1 MKAEISENE
10 NENKSDS
17 DSESESGIVLKSWV
31 VLAAFSL
38 SVAFLGASYIGS
50 VEAKNKKDTQ
60 ITVKTGKEAA
70 VEKIK
75 KSDNEWKKELTPEQF
90 EVTRKKGTERA
101 FTGKYWNNHDDGVYK
116 CACCGNKLFDSNTKF
131 DSGSGWPSFYEP
143 VDKEHVGEHED
154 RSFFMKRTEV
164 VCNKCDAHLG
174 HVFPDGPKPTNLR
187 YCINSASLEFEKRD
201 GAIEGKTEH

>member
-1 MKAEISENE
+1 MKAENNENASQKENE
-10 NENKSDS
+10 KEKD
-17 DSESESGIVLKSWV
+17 SGIVLKSWV
-31 VLAAFSL
+31 VLTAFSL
-38 SVAFLGASYIGS
+38 SVVFLGASYIGS
-50 VEAKNKKDTQ
+50 VEAKNKKDSQ
-60 ITVKTGKEAA
+60 VTVKSGKEAD
-70 VEKIK
+70 VDKIK
-75 KSDNEWKKELTPEQF
+75 KSDSEWKKQLTPEQF

-101 FTGKYWNNHDDGVYK
+101 FTGKYWNNHEDGVYR

-164 VCNKCDAHLG
+164 ICNKCDAHLG

-187 YCINSASLEFEKRD
+187 YCINSASLDFEKRD
-201 GAIEGKTEH
+201 GVKEDKPEH

>member
-1 MKAEISENE
+1 MKAENNENE
-10 NENKSDS
+10 NEKD
-17 DSESESGIVLKSWV
+17 SGIVLKSWV
-31 VLAAFSL
+31 VLTAFSL
-38 SVAFLGASYIGS
+38 SVVFLGASYIGS
-50 VEAKNKKDTQ
+50 VEAKNKKDSQ
-60 ITVKTGKEAA
+60 VTVKSGKEAD
-70 VEKIK
+70 VDKIK
-75 KSDNEWKKELTPEQF
+75 KSDSEWKKQLTPEQF

-101 FTGKYWNNHDDGVYK
+101 FTGKYWNNHEDGVYR

-164 VCNKCDAHLG
+164 ICNKCDAHLG

-187 YCINSASLEFEKRD
+187 YCINSASLDFEKRD
-201 GAIEGKTEH
+201 EVKEDKPEH